1 MTDDTVETRVVTAEG
16 DLGFQEY
23 FVRDRFQPDVL
34 AVKFRGADKARTA
47 PGVLESITRA
57 QIVFIA
63 PSNPVTSIGPILAV
77 PGVRDVLRSTT
88 AQIAAISPIVG
99 GAAVSGPA
107 GKMMSMRSWKV
118 SPAGIA
124 TAYRD
129 VVDIVIADRQDE
141 PTHVEGVQFAFT
153 NTLMKSDADKTN
165 LARFAL
171 ETVHATRE
179 AAQ

>member
-1 MTDDTVETRVVTAEG
+1 
-16 DLGFQEY
+16 
-23 FVRDRFQPDVL
+23 
-34 AVKFRGADKARTA
+34 
-47 PGVLESITRA
+47 
-57 QIVFIA
+57 
-63 PSNPVTSIGPILAV
+63 
-77 PGVRDVLRSTT
+77 
-88 AQIAAISPIVG
+88 
-99 GAAVSGPA
+99 
-107 GKMMSMRSWKV
+107 MMSMRSWKV

-129 VVDIVIADRQDE
+129 VVDIVIADQQDE
-141 PTHVEGVQFAFT
+141 PTHMEGVQFAFT